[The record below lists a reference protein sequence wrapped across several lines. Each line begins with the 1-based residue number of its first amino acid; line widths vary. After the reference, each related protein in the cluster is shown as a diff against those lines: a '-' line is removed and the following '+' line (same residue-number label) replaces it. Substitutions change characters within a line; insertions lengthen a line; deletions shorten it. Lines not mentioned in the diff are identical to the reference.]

1 MAWYYNVNDD
11 MDKKAAKLFKQL
23 SDDNKDYLEKAY
35 EDAKKSGK
43 PLSTEE
49 INSFLEIKEARRQIA
64 HADEQWEKGNGP
76 SKTLIQI

>member
-11 MDKKAAKLFKQL
+11 MDKEAEKLFNQL

-49 INSFLEIKEARRQIA
+49 INTNL
-64 HADEQWEKGNGP
+64 
-76 SKTLIQI
+76 